1 MTEATARYGWASS
14 FGRFRDASPVEIR
27 GSLADFLLEVS
38 ESQERAWSES
48 IPPLQHEV
56 SEMIDR
62 DLGASDFEAILEYEL
77 PMEMRRPDVVF
88 LSSGSVYVL
97 EIKGKNRIEQADI
110 DQAAGYGRD
119 LSAYHAECHSRPV
132 HSVLVLARGSGRLG
146 EESGVHVV
154 GLDAVDDLVEELDE
168 PDHDTPISPGR
179 FLAAEAYSPL
189 PTIIEA
195 ARELFEGGTLRR
207 VHRAAADTLPALAE
221 VTGIIHEAARTK
233 TRRLVLLTGIPGA
246 GKTLVGLQIAHAR
259 FLDDLAVERSDG
271 KPTAP
276 AVYLSGNGPLVE
288 VLQYEFQDSGG
299 AGKAFVRDVKSY
311 VRRYSSRQDLVPP
324 EHVLIYDE
332 AQRAWDAAQVAEKH
346 PENNDGRSEPEHF
359 VEFAERV
366 PEWCVVVGLIGGG
379 QEIHVGE
386 EAGLSQWRSAVDR
399 VATDRWIVH
408 GPESV
413 AEHFA
418 GYAGFVPAPALHLDK
433 EIRFH
438 LAKHID
444 QFVGRVLGEDTTGS
458 ALDLAQSL
466 EASCYHL
473 RITRDLE
480 VAKAYLR
487 ARYLEDPDARFGIVA
502 SSRDKDLRRF
512 GIDNAQGPFAGFRP
526 GPWYVE
532 GDDDDRGRSC
542 RALRE
547 CVTEFGC
554 QGLELDA
561 SLLGWGTDFFREGGL
576 WTNRLAKRYQSPHR
590 IHDAYRLR
598 LNAYRVLLTR
608 ARDATVVFVPPMP
621 LLDETYE
628 HLCRSGFRQLR
639 T

>member
-1 MTEATARYGWASS
+1 MTEVRARYGWASS

-27 GSLADFLLEVS
+27 GLLSDFLREVS
-38 ESQERAWSES
+38 GSQQRAWAES

-56 SEMIDR
+56 GELIER
-62 DLGASDFEAILEYEL
+62 DLQATDYSAILEYEL

-97 EIKGKNRIEQADI
+97 EIKSKNRIEQADL
-110 DQAAGYGRD
+110 DQAAGYARD

-132 HSVLVLARGSGRLG
+132 HPILVLTRASGRVSD
-146 EESGVHVV
+146 ESGVHVV
-154 GLDAVDDLVEELDE
+154 GLNAVDDLVGELDE
-168 PDHDTPISPGR
+168 RDFDTPISPQR
-179 FLAAEAYSPL
+179 FLSAEAYSPL

-195 ARELFEGGTLRR
+195 ARELFESGALRR
-207 VHRAAADTLPALAE
+207 VHRAAADTQPALDE
-221 VTGIIHEAARTK
+221 ITRIVHEAAQTR
-233 TRRLVLLTGIPGA
+233 TRRLILLTGIPGA

-259 FLDDLAVERSDG
+259 FLDDLTIKRSAG

-288 VLQYEFQDSGG
+288 VLQYEFQGSGG

-311 VRRYSSRQDLVPP
+311 VRRYSARPDLVPS

-332 AQRAWDAAQVAEKH
+332 AQRAWDAAQVANKH
-346 PENNDGRSEPEHF
+346 PDNTDGRSEPEHF
-359 VEFAERV
+359 IEFAERV
-366 PEWCVVVGLIGGG
+366 PEWCVVLGLIGGG

-386 EAGLSQWRSAVDR
+386 EAGLGQWRSAVEDI
-399 VATDRWIVH
+399 ATQRWIVH
-408 GPESV
+408 GPSGV
-413 AEHFA
+413 AAEFG
-418 GYAGFVPAPALHLDK
+418 GYQDFVVSPSLHLDR

-444 QFVGRVLGEDTTGS
+444 RFVERVLGEDATGTPIE
-458 ALDLAQSL
+458 LAQQL
-466 EASCYHL
+466 EASRYHL

-480 VAKAYLR
+480 LAKGYLR
-487 ARYLEDPDARFGIVA
+487 SRYQEDPEARFGMVA

-512 GIDNAQGPFAGFRP
+512 GMDNALGPFAGFRS

-532 GDDDDRGRSC
+532 GDNDPRGRSC

-547 CVTEFGC
+547 CVTEFSC

-561 SLLGWGTDFFREGGL
+561 VLLGWGTDFFRENSR
-576 WTNRLAKRYQSPHR
+576 WTNRLAKRYQNPAR
-590 IHDAYRLR
+590 IRDPFQLR
-598 LNAYRVLLTR
+598 VNAYRVLLTR

-621 LLDETYE
+621 LLDETYAY
-628 HLCRSGFRQLR
+628 LSACGFRELR
-639 T
+639 S